1 MDWYD
6 LREFREQLLHL
17 RSFLFEVAS
26 NTDRL
31 SFDGLRSLRKL
42 NGYEEALSTLPEIET
57 KLLGCERLAAFLDTE
72 IATRVAQISDKS
84 ALIAFAP
91 EMRLTF
97 ELSEKERFHFTILSA
112 LRSNIASFGRP
123 FGFTIA
129 ENPFDV
135 SGTLPL
141 RKMIIEIDRLLPLL
155 LRLEDLHY
163 SRISNDEEIFKPS
176 NVNIV
181 DIRVFI
187 DKAIISIE
195 RNQDIDATT
204 RKKLAEYL
212 SEAKAELGKDN
223 PAWKKLVGA
232 LVIVSA
238 ILGGVAIAPEA
249 LANVNSAVKYIL
261 GTSVESTMSKPSFG
275 PGELPALEDT

>member
-31 SFDGLRSLRKL
+31 SIEGLRGLRRL

-72 IATRVAQISDKS
+72 IATRVSQISNKS

-97 ELSEKERFHFTILSA
+97 ELSEKKKSHVSVLSA
-112 LRSNIASFGRP
+112 LRTSIAIFGRP
-123 FGFTIA
+123 FGFALA
-129 ENPFDV
+129 ESPFDD
-135 SGTLPL
+135 SGTLPV

-155 LRLEDLHY
+155 LRLEGLHY
-163 SRISNDEEIFKPS
+163 SRTSNDEEIFKPS

-195 RNQDIDATT
+195 RNQDIDAAT
-204 RKKLAEYL
+204 RKKLDEYL

-238 ILGGVAIAPEA
+238 ILGGIAIAPEA

-261 GTSVESTMSKPSFG
+261 GTSVESTMPKPSFG